1 MHCTEAV
8 SGGKNRFVDGI
19 SVALK
24 FSTTAVKSIKPP
36 R

>member
-1 MHCTEAV
+1 MHCSEAV
-8 SGGKNRFVDGI
+8 KDGKNRFVDGI

-24 FSTTAVKSIKPP
+24 FDTTAVKSIKPP

>member
-1 MHCTEAV
+1 MQCSEAQKN
-8 SGGKNRFVDGI
+8 GKNRFVDGI

-24 FSTTAVKSIKPP
+24 FETTAIHSITPP